1 MRMRCFFRAINWCC
15 VLFWS
20 GLHSPMANC
29 ALTTTTTNPSQV
41 PTPHTFRFQNP
52 TQCLKNEFYN
62 LNLFDC
68 VPCNEVGN
76 GDGALGKL
84 QPDKFSCK
92 CPDGHLSIY
101 ERGKT
106 WPTCDEIC
114 TPDRSDNCT
123 SVWLPQPRPSNECKY
138 RYLNSTSAFAN
149 QLPVHPLI
157 SGIILTQTNPMGRE
171 GDCISCDMTHN
182 FRYQDF
188 CLASTLLRPYVHY
201 NAFWQ
206 ATTAPDSSAP
216 SHFGD
221 LKFVAFFCLT
231 LRNDTACQQLANLC
245 VLSHFSLEKHSPCSA
260 FLLTQVSD
268 VVMKYAH
275 SGEQVRSLQPF
286 LFYKKGRVTKELLS
300 KTLQLP
306 DRKELRLFSTTF
318 GLDGGLKRWGA
329 FHPEIL
335 NMCQQKAP
343 SLRMALPERESEV
356 SCQLTLER
364 LIDLANQR
372 HNDEFLTVFLNFS
385 SNWQYLLHQ
394 LPVLIET
401 LMPENQR
408 PQQEEWQLV
417 KRFQLIS
424 ASPRDNHL
432 HQTMPRYEDAHKLQ
446 QYYSLRYVED
456 IDIRYTLDKD
466 QPDRV
471 GLPLIRLRYRHIEM
485 GSRNTSLSQLYPF
498 SLKISYDQ
506 VKRGW
511 DWLILEVALP
521 LLLLLAFAAAVFRL
535 QNLRRRRKADLYQMS
550 SLLEFLL
557 QLAGNV
563 AYALLASVL
572 LLLLLQV
579 SNSRMLKILLYTALM
594 LQFLFL
600 AVQLW
605 RSSQLE
611 LFLIDWERPRSS
623 CEGQRLNLDSSS
635 LCSSVRTFVAES
647 SVSTWRVL
655 FTANAWIRL
664 SVAQKYSTLGQVFV
678 VIAGYQFLESFTR
691 GDIFLRCCL
700 IAAAYLLT
708 YLLQIIG
715 HQLFVSNPLQKF
727 IDLCSLAN
735 ISLFSL
741 TEPGFGFYIH
751 GRSPHGFADT
761 DMSSMIL
768 QLQRTQ
774 TMCGRRGLLMDS
786 DKQAYVILPPR
797 NLHIYLERLLLPF
810 QRSLTGTLSQTMLY
824 QKDIVPSIDGQMERT
839 SIAYAS
845 VNRFFCAFI
854 DHAIKDMDYIIKEKS
869 FVEQL
874 LNCETDNYIT
884 ENRGTFYID
893 DSFSFSRV
901 LLLGNHLHIFVL
913 ELLLVLSIFLLSS
926 NLLFAA
932 AGACALNILLRHVFR
947 HWVRRNI
954 SRKTLIDER
963 FLL

>member
-1 MRMRCFFRAINWCC
+1 MCFLRVINWF
-15 VLFWS
+15 LPLAWI
-20 GLHSPMANC
+20 GLLIQIANC
-29 ALTTTTTNPSQV
+29 SLANPTPNPTQV

-52 TQCLKNEFYN
+52 LQCLKNEFYN

-68 VPCNEVGN
+68 VPCNEVAS
-76 GDGALGKL
+76 GDGGLGKL
-84 QPDKFSCK
+84 QPDKFSCQ
-92 CPDGHLSIY
+92 CPIGHLSIY

-114 TPDRSDNCT
+114 SPDRNDNCT
-123 SVWLPQPRPSNECKY
+123 SVWLPQPRPSTECSY
-138 RYLNSTSAFAN
+138 RYLNSTSVFAS

-157 SGIILTQTNPMGRE
+157 SGIILTKTNPMSSV
-171 GDCISCDMTHN
+171 GDCHSCEMGHN

-188 CLASTLLRPYVHY
+188 CLASTLLRPYLHY

-206 ATTAPDSSAP
+206 STTSPRPDSGAP
-216 SHFGD
+216 NHFGD

-286 LFYKKGRVTKELLS
+286 LFYKKGRVTKDLLS
-300 KTLQLP
+300 KTLQMA

-318 GLDGGLKRWGA
+318 SLDGGLKRWGA
-329 FHPEIL
+329 FHLEML
-335 NMCQQKAP
+335 NLCPQPAP
-343 SLRMALPERESEV
+343 NLLLALPKKDSEV
-356 SCQLTLER
+356 FCHLTLDR
-364 LIDLANQR
+364 LIDLASR
-372 HNDEFLTVFLNFS
+372 KANDEFLTVYLNFS

-394 LPVLIET
+394 LPVLIENLT
-401 LMPENQR
+401 PENQR
-408 PQQEEWQLV
+408 PQPEEWQLV

-424 ASPRDNHL
+424 VSPRDNRL
-432 HQTMPRYEDAHKLQ
+432 HQTLPRYEDGHKLQ
-446 QYYSLRYVED
+446 LYNSLRYAED
-456 IDIRYTLDKD
+456 IEVYYTLDKD
-466 QPDRV
+466 HPDRV
-471 GLPLIRLRYRHIEM
+471 GLPLIRLRYRRIEM
-485 GSRNTSLSQLYPF
+485 GSGNASLSQPYPF
-498 SLKISYDQ
+498 RLRISYEQ
-506 VKRGW
+506 LKRGW
-511 DWLILEVALP
+511 DWLVLEVALP
-521 LLLLLAFAAAVFRL
+521 LLLLLALAAAVFRL
-535 QNLRRRRKADLYQMS
+535 QNLRRRRKSDLCQMS

-563 AYALLASVL
+563 AYALLATAL
-572 LLLLLQV
+572 LLLLLQA
-579 SNSRMLKILLYTALM
+579 SNPRLLKFLLYPACV
-594 LQFLFL
+594 LQLVFLG
-600 AVQLW
+600 VQLW

-647 SVSTWRVL
+647 SVSAWRVL

-664 SVAQKYSTLGQVFV
+664 SVSQKYSTLGQVFV
-678 VIAGYQFLESFTR
+678 VIAGYQFLERFT
-691 GDIFLRCCL
+691 GDFGLRCCL
-700 IAAAYLLT
+700 IAALYLVT
-708 YLLQIIG
+708 YLVQIIG
-715 HQLFVSNPLQKF
+715 HHLLMANPLQKF

-741 TEPGFGFYIH
+741 TEPGFGYYIH

-774 TMCGRRGLLMDS
+774 TMSGRRGLLMDS
-786 DKQAYVILPPR
+786 DKQAYIILPPR
-797 NLHIYLERLLLPF
+797 SLHIYLERLLLPF
-810 QRSLTGTLSQTMLY
+810 QRSLNGSLSQTLLY

-869 FVEQL
+869 FMEQL
-874 LNCETDNYIT
+874 LNCEIDNYIT
-884 ENRGTFYID
+884 ENKGTFYID

-901 LLLGNHLHIFVL
+901 LLLGNHLHICVL
-913 ELLLVLSIFLLSS
+913 ELLLLLSIFLMTSS
-926 NLLFAA
+926 LLIAA
-932 AGACALNILLRHVFR
+932 AAACVLNILLRQVFR
-947 HWVRRNI
+947 HWVRRNV

>member
-1 MRMRCFFRAINWCC
+1 MRMRMGCFSRTINWCC
-15 VLFWS
+15 ALFWIPVTICS
-20 GLHSPMANC
+20 
-29 ALTTTTTNPSQV
+29 LTTATTNPSQV

-68 VPCNEVGN
+68 VPCNEVAG
-76 GDGALGKL
+76 GDGVQGKL
-84 QPDKFSCK
+84 QPDKFTCK
-92 CPDGHLSIY
+92 CPAGHLSIF

-123 SVWLPQPRPSNECKY
+123 SVWLPQPRPTNQCSY
-138 RYLNSTSAFAN
+138 RYLNSTAAFAS
-149 QLPVHPLI
+149 QWPVHPLI
-157 SGIILTQTNPMGRE
+157 SGIILTQTNPMSRA
-171 GDCISCDMTHN
+171 GDCHSCDMTHN

-206 ATTAPDSSAP
+206 ATTTPDSSVP
-216 SHFGD
+216 SRFGE

-329 FHPEIL
+329 FHPEML

-343 SLRMALPERESEV
+343 SLRVALPKSESEV
-356 SCQLTLER
+356 SCKLTLER

-401 LMPENQR
+401 LTPENQR
-408 PQQEEWQLV
+408 TQPEEWQLV

-456 IDIRYTLDKD
+456 IEIRYTLDKD

-485 GSRNTSLSQLYPF
+485 GSGNTSLSQLYPF
-498 SLKISYDQ
+498 SLRISYEQ

-521 LLLLLAFAAAVFRL
+521 LLLLLAFAAAVLRL
-535 QNLRRRRKADLYQMS
+535 QNLRRRRKADLCQMS
-550 SLLEFLL
+550 SLMEFLL

-563 AYALLASVL
+563 AYALLATTL
-572 LLLLLQV
+572 LLLLLQA
-579 SNSRMLKILLYTALM
+579 SNPRLLKILLYTAFV
-594 LQFLFL
+594 LQFIFL
-600 AVQLW
+600 GVQLW

-647 SVSTWRVL
+647 SVSAWRVL

-664 SVAQKYSTLGQVFV
+664 SVTQKYSTLGQVFV
-678 VIAGYQFLESFTR
+678 VIAVYQFLERFTK

-715 HQLFVSNPLQKF
+715 HQLFVANPLQKF

-741 TEPGFGFYIH
+741 TEPGFGYYIH

-874 LNCETDNYIT
+874 LNCEIDNYIT

-893 DSFSFSRV
+893 DAFSFSRV

-913 ELLLVLSIFLLSS
+913 ELLLVLSIFLMTS
-926 NLLFAA
+926 NLLIAA
-932 AGACALNILLRHVFR
+932 AGACALNILLRQVFR
-947 HWVRRNI
+947 RWVRRNI

>member
-1 MRMRCFFRAINWCC
+1 MRCFPRVLNWC
-15 VLFWS
+15 F
-20 GLHSPMANC
+20 
-29 ALTTTTTNPSQV
+29 ALLLIGHQIQIARCTLAIPTPNPTQV

-52 TQCLKNEFYN
+52 LQCLRNEFYN

-68 VPCNEVGN
+68 VPCNEVGA
-76 GDGALGKL
+76 GDGDLGKL

-92 CPDGHLSIY
+92 CPTGHLSIY
-101 ERGKT
+101 ERGKA

-114 TPDRSDNCT
+114 APDRSDNCT
-123 SVWLPQPRPSNECKY
+123 SVWLPQPRPSAYCSY
-138 RYLNSTSAFAN
+138 RYLNTTSVFAS

-157 SGIILTQTNPMGRE
+157 SGIILTQTNPASSV
-171 GDCISCDMTHN
+171 GDCHTCDLGHN
-182 FRYQDF
+182 FRYQGF
-188 CLASTLLRPYVHY
+188 CLATTLLRPYLHY

-206 ATTAPDSSAP
+206 ATTSSKPDASAP
-216 SHFGD
+216 GHFGD

-275 SGEQVRSLQPF
+275 SGEQSRSLQPF
-286 LFYKKGRVTKELLS
+286 LFYKKGRVTKDLLS

-329 FHPEIL
+329 FYPEML
-335 NMCQQKAP
+335 NMCQQPAP
-343 SLRMALPERESEV
+343 SLRLALPEQESEV

-364 LIDLANQR
+364 LIDLANQQA
-372 HNDEFLTVFLNFS
+372 NDEFLTVFLNFS
-385 SNWQYLLHQ
+385 SNWQFLLHQ

-401 LMPENQR
+401 LTPENQR

-424 ASPRDNHL
+424 ATPRDTRL
-432 HQTMPRYEDAHKLQ
+432 HQTLPRYEDAHKLQ

-456 IDIRYTLDKD
+456 MELHYTVDKD

-471 GLPLIRLRYRHIEM
+471 GLPLIRLRYRHIEI
-485 GSRNTSLSQLYPF
+485 GAGNASLFQLYPF
-498 SLKISYDQ
+498 RLRISHEQ

-511 DWLILEVALP
+511 DWLVLEVVLP
-521 LLLLLAFAAAVFRL
+521 LLLLLAFAAAIFRL
-535 QNLRRRRKADLYQMS
+535 QNLRRRRKADLCQFS
-550 SLLEFLL
+550 SLMEFLL

-563 AYALLASVL
+563 AYALLATAL
-572 LLLLLQV
+572 LLLLLQA
-579 SNSRMLKILLYTALM
+579 SSPRLLKILLYPACL
-594 LQFLFL
+594 LQLLFL
-600 AVQLW
+600 GVQLW

-647 SVSTWRVL
+647 SVSAWRVL

-664 SVAQKYSTLGQVFV
+664 SVSQKYSTLGQVLV
-678 VIAGYQFLESFTR
+678 VIAAYQFLERFTN
-691 GDIFLRCCL
+691 GDLGLRCCL
-700 IAAAYLLT
+700 LAAIYLLT

-715 HQLFVSNPLQKF
+715 HHLFIANPLQKF

-741 TEPGFGFYIH
+741 TEPGFGYYIH

-786 DKQAYVILPPR
+786 DKQAYIILPPR

-810 QRSLTGTLSQTMLY
+810 QRSLTGSLSQTLLY
-824 QKDIVPSIDGQMERT
+824 QKDIVSSIDGQMERT

-869 FVEQL
+869 LVEQL
-874 LNCETDNYIT
+874 LNCEIDNYIT
-884 ENRGTFYID
+884 ENKGTFYID

-913 ELLLVLSIFLLSS
+913 ELLLLLSIFLMAS
-926 NLLFAA
+926 NLLIAA
-932 AGACALNILLRHVFR
+932 AAACVFNLLLRQVFR
-947 HWVRRNI
+947 HWVRRNV